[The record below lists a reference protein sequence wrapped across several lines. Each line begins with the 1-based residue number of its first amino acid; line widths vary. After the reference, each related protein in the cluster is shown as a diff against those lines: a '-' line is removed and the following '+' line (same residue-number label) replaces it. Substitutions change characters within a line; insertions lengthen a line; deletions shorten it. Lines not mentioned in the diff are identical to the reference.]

1 MFVVLGLLALTAIMY
16 VDVLVAKAEIQE
28 QVRKIEEISKQF
40 NKEKWCLV

>member
-1 MFVVLGLLALTAIMY
+1 MFVVLGLLALTSIMY

-40 NKEKWCLV
+40 NKEK